1 MRSVRVLLG
10 AIVVALC
17 GVIAALAIDKE
28 VEIALGAVALAMM
41 FAGFF
46 VPDIPKKDGSSP
58 KKEDDSGGDC

>member
-17 GVIAALAIDKE
+17 GVIAIDKE
-28 VEIALGAVALAMM
+28 VGIALGAVALVMM

-46 VPDIPKKDGSSP
+46 VPDIPKKGSASP